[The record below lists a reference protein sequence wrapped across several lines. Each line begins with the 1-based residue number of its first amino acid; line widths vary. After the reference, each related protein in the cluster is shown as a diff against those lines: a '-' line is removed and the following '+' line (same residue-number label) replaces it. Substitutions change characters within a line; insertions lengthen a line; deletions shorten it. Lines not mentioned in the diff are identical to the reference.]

1 VAPFRIKVLDAII
14 ILIAV
19 PIFSFI
25 GLSCLLWV
33 LSPLD
38 LLEKVFAIC
47 VVPTSHLLSFFVW
60 GVLVGFLGFLSGRF
74 LVASV
79 DVVVSVKVGGLV

>member
-1 VAPFRIKVLDAII
+1 VAPFCIKVLDAII

-19 PIFSFI
+19 LIFSFI

-38 LLEKVFAIC
+38 LLKKVFATYI
-47 VVPTSHLLSFFVW
+47 VPTSYLLSFFV
-60 GVLVGFLGFLSGRF
+60 
-74 LVASV
+74 
-79 DVVVSVKVGGLV
+79 

>member
-1 VAPFRIKVLDAII
+1 VAPFRIKVLDAMI

-38 LLEKVFAIC
+38 LLEKVFTTY
-47 VVPTSHLLSFFVW
+47 VVPTSYLLSFFT
-60 GVLVGFLGFLSGRF
+60 
-74 LVASV
+74 
-79 DVVVSVKVGGLV
+79 